1 MKLKA
6 IIAISISLL
15 LLATATPTFGGPT
28 DDIIVTLTPSGTVNI
43 TVTPP
48 TWNGEGASIGQT
60 GTSGGTAFTL
70 DNSGTVQ
77 VDVTINATNTTA
89 WTLDT
94 STGHNKF
101 RLQWFQQ
108 GTQGSRAS
116 QESGAS
122 SDFVTKDPTFY
133 EMAQTFKFTTTT
145 YITDIQ
151 LYGYKSG
158 SPSPVYLEIRNT
170 TGTPKK
176 PVSSGYLARKAM
188 TIDSSWGDEDWHAN
202 TTFDSAVKCEAN
214 VDYCFVIWTTHTNS
228 IYLYYSTSN
237 LYPNGHYCK
246 TTNGEA
252 NWVAQTGS
260 DMRFRMFGYNLTE
273 TNILQPP
280 STFINNF
287 AYNQDMDFGL
297 KVSMPTSTSTNANQT
312 TTITFSATAD

>member
-1 MKLKA
+1 MKAQKIFILF
-6 IIAISISLL
+6 ICVV
-15 LLATATPTFGGPT
+15 LLATATPTYGGPT
-28 DDIIVTLTPSGTVNI
+28 DTIDVTLVPGASANI

-48 TWNGEGASIGQT
+48 TWNGAGASIGQT
-60 GTSGGTAFTL
+60 GTSGTTEFTL

-77 VDVTINATNTTA
+77 VDVTIKATNTTT
-89 WTLDT
+89 WNLDT

-108 GTQGSRAS
+108 GSQGSRAS
-116 QESGAS
+116 QESGTS
-122 SDFVTKDPTFY
+122 NDYVTKDPTYY

-176 PVSSGYLARKAM
+176 PATGYIARKAM
-188 TIDSSWGDEDWHAN
+188 TIDSSWGSTGWHAN

-214 VDYCFVIWTTHTNS
+214 IDYCFVIWTTHSNS
-228 IYLYYSTSN
+228 VYLYYSTSN

-246 TTNGEA
+246 TTNGES

-273 TNILQPP
+273 TNIFTSPAA
-280 STFINNF
+280 FINNL